1 MAEEDLFAA
10 RKAKID
16 ALRSR
21 GVEPYPVRFNRTHT
35 AAQIADEFANLEAG
49 EDSGKQATIAGRLT
63 ASRVQGKV
71 GFGDVLDAT
80 GKIQL
85 FVTKDGIEAFDQLDT
100 GDIVGASGEVV
111 RTKRGELSVRTAEP

>member
-16 ALRSR
+16 ALQ
-21 GVEPYPVRFNRTHT
+21 GQGIDPYPVEFSRTHT
-35 AAQIADEFANLEAG
+35 AAQIPDEFANLQAG
-49 EDSGKQATIAGRLT
+49 QDSGKQATVAGRLIS
-63 ASRVQGKV
+63 SRVQGKI

-85 FVTKDGIEAFDQLDT
+85 FVTRDGIDAFDQLDA
-100 GDIVGASGEVV
+100 GDIVGAKGEIV
-111 RTKRGELSVRTAEP
+111 RTKRGELSV